1 MTSIIVATDGSS
13 SGENAVQV
21 AADIAKSRGTSVLI
35 LSVLDNKALPD
46 SIRAM
51 AKAEHLVD
59 QERLSG
65 EAHIANIPTWMMKDL
80 HGAVQADEDVA
91 LHQVVAD
98 LAVKRAQ
105 EIFKQAGVTSVNEE
119 INSGDVA
126 DAIIDAAERHGADMI
141 VMGSRGFGSL
151 KSLVY
156 GSTSRDVAKRAKCS
170 CVSVT

>member
-21 AADIAKSRGTSVLI
+21 AADIAKSRGAEVLI
-35 LSVLDNKALPD
+35 LSVLDDKALPE
-46 SIRAM
+46 SIRTM
-51 AKAEHLVD
+51 ARAEHLVD
-59 QERLSG
+59 QKRLADES
-65 EAHIANIPTWMMKDL
+65 HIANIPTWMMKDL
-80 HGAVQADEDVA
+80 HGAAQADEDAA
-91 LHQVVAD
+91 LHQIVAE

-105 EIFKQAGVTSVNEE
+105 EILKKAGVTSLSEE
-119 INSGDVA
+119 IGSGDVA